1 MEEYWVLDPDHLAHR
16 FYRREGE
23 LLAEFTSGADRSQAH
38 TVPGFWLK
46 RAWLDPE
53 HLPEVAACLK
63 EIYSG

>member
-1 MEEYWVLDPDHLAHR
+1 MLDPDHLAHR